1 MVRLP
6 QFALSGAVGALGWL
20 EPTLADQSLD
30 FAVTQLNGHAYEL
43 GCASMASEALTFGGQ
58 TARQGE

>member
-1 MVRLP
+1 
-6 QFALSGAVGALGWL
+6 
-20 EPTLADQSLD
+20 LADQSLD